1 MVTLVRSLTIKIIT
15 LFSFYLAGP
24 LELPLFELIPSQR
37 QVVFHGDRLPFQC
50 TATYVDN
57 TTQVHWYHNGHLL
70 ETDEESGIF
79 VEDSIIHDCCLITR

>member
-1 MVTLVRSLTIKIIT
+1 LRVFFSLH
-15 LFSFYLAGP
+15 LLAFSAAGP

-50 TATYVDN
+50 TATYVDK
-57 TTQVHWYHNGHLL
+57 TTQVHWYHAGRLI